1 MRLHLVLII
10 CVFQNHGYDNDDYT
24 MNAIFVAHGP
34 FSSTAKI
41 AHHRQSLRG
50 LSNPNKGWHSTSEN
64 TYVMDGFENVEI
76 YNLVMKLLGIPRA
89 GTAQTNGTIGFW
101 DTYF

>member
-1 MRLHLVLII
+1 
-10 CVFQNHGYDNDDYT
+10 

-41 AHHRQSLRG
+41 AHYRQSSHRLRG

-76 YNLVMKLLGIPRA
+76 YSLVMKLLGISQA
-89 GTAQTNGTIGFW
+89 ETAQTNGTTGFW